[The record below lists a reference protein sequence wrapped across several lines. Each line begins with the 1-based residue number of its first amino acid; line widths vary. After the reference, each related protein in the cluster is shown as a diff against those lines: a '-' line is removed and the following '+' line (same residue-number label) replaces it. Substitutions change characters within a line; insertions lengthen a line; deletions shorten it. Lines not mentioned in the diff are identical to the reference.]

1 MNNKT
6 VGYVLLILGVLL
18 VVFDF
23 LIEPLHLGGGGFGWK
38 QILLLVVGIVAIGAG
53 FLLGF
58 TRAFRK

>member
-1 MNNKT
+1 MKNKT

-18 VVFDF
+18 VAFDF

-53 FLLGF
+53 FVLGF
-58 TRAFRK
+58 TKVLRK